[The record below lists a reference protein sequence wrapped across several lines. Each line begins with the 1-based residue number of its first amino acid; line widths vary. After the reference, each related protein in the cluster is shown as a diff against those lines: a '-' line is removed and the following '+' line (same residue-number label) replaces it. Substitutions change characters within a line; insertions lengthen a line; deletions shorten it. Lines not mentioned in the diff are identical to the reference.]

1 MSDWTS
7 ITLAILSAYLLGSIS
22 GSLLIG
28 RIKGVDIRSQGSG
41 NAGATNALRTQGKRF
56 ALITVLIDFGKGV
69 LAAAVIAPLFKVN
82 ALLVLCAAVLGHCFP
97 IYYQFRGGKG
107 ASTAVGGLACI
118 APMLTLIVVSVWAVL
133 IFLSGSVG
141 PSTVLASMFAAL
153 LVMFDGAR
161 FNLTDPMSK
170 SFACAMLALVIA
182 MHHANIK
189 RLWLGTE
196 PKFERIRW
204 LYRLLR
210 LRSK

>member
-1 MSDWTS
+1 MSNWLN
-7 ITLAILSAYLLGSIS
+7 IALAIVFAYLLGSIS

-28 RIKGVDIRSQGSG
+28 RLKGVDIRSQGSG

-56 ALITVLIDFGKGV
+56 ALATALIDVSKGV
-69 LAAAVIAPLFKVN
+69 LAVAVIAPVFKVN
-82 ALLVLCAAVLGHCFP
+82 ALLALFAAVLGHCFP

-107 ASTAVGGLACI
+107 ASTAVGGLACV
-118 APMLTLIVVSVWAVL
+118 APMLTLIVVCVWAVL

-141 PSTVLASMFAAL
+141 PCTVLVSMLAAL
-153 LVMFDGAR
+153 LVIIDGAR
-161 FNLTDPMSK
+161 FSLSDPMSK

-189 RLWLGTE
+189 RLWKGTE

-204 LYRLLR
+204 LHRLLKAR
-210 LRSK
+210 FR